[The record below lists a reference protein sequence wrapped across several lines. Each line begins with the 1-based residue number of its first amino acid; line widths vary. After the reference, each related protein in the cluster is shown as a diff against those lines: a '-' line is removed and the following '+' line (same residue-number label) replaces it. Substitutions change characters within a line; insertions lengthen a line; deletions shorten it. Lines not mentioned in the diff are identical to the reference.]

1 MKSIPGIMN
10 LLGWIALGI
19 ELLGMFF
26 IVFGVGRSL
35 IYFIRGQLLSTKDKS
50 ILEFNVLRKDF
61 GEYLILGLEFL
72 IAADVIHTM
81 IHRELEQLYIL
92 GGIVLI
98 RTVIGYF
105 LKKEI

>member
-1 MKSIPGIMN
+1 MRLIPEVSYA
-10 LLGWIALGI
+10 LEWIALLI
-19 ELLGMFF
+19 ELLGVFL
-26 IVFGVGRSL
+26 IVTGVG
-35 IYFIRGQLLSTKDKS
+35 TS
-50 ILEFNVLRKDF
+50 ILGFIKYQMFPNKRGAGTGFNSLRKDF

-72 IAADVIHTM
+72 IAADVIQTM